1 MRFIFVTVV
10 KEMKRRFN
18 DPGGLISAIMIP
30 LAVGFLMASVMGG
43 GGGQPSIRAQLLV
56 TDLDDS
62 FVSQGIFSAFGQD
75 QIADM
80 IMVEKVAHE
89 AGQRRINKGDGSGHL
104 VIPKGFGKAWLER
117 EEVALQLTVNPS
129 QSISPRLIR
138 EMLESLLDLGDYLH
152 KVFGEELKIIAQS
165 LDSSEL
171 VGISTSVFSSN
182 ITDKITG
189 IADLVFPPAMNVED
203 ITPQPEN
210 VSVSFALLMFP
221 GILVMAAF
229 FAANG
234 QSTNFW
240 TEKEKGTLGRWV
252 ASPNAFY
259 SFWIAQWFT
268 AMLLTA
274 VVAAPILLAGFLYL
288 DISFE
293 KFFTALGWLALTGPV
308 LFSVLSL
315 IQVLAPSKKAG
326 GMISTLVMF
335 PLLMAG
341 GSFFPTET
349 MPKFIATIAQYTP
362 NGRVI
367 EPMKGYFTGEYGAS
381 GMFIHVWGIMAVALV
396 LVLLAGLLSTRKALA

>member
-1 MRFIFVTVV
+1 MRFIFITVG

-18 DPGGLISAIMIP
+18 DPGGWIFAIMIP
-30 LAVGFLMASVMGG
+30 LVIGLLMASVMGG
-43 GGGQPSIRAQLLV
+43 NDRQPSIKARLLV

-62 FVSQGIFSAFGQD
+62 FVSQGVMSTLGQD
-75 QIADM
+75 QVADM
-80 IMVEKVAHE
+80 IQLEKVTHE
-89 AGQRRINKGDGSGHL
+89 VGSQRINEGDGSGHL
-104 VIPKGFGKAWLER
+104 VIPQGFGKAWLER
-117 EEVALQLTVNPS
+117 EEVALQLIVNPS

-165 LDSSEL
+165 LEGNAL
-171 VGISTSVFSSN
+171 AGISTSEFSGD
-182 ITDKITG
+182 IADKVTG
-189 IADLVFPPAMNVED
+189 IADLVFPPAMQVED
-203 ITPQPEN
+203 NTPQPETTT
-210 VSVSFALLMFP
+210 VGFALLMFP

-268 AMLLTA
+268 AMLMTA
-274 VVAAPILLAGFLYL
+274 VVASPILLAGFIYL
-288 DISFE
+288 NISFE
-293 KFFTALGWLALTGPV
+293 KFFTILGWLALTGPI
-308 LFSVLSL
+308 LFAFLSV

-326 GMISTLVMF
+326 GVISTFAMF

-349 MPKFIATIAQYTP
+349 MPKFIATIAQFTP

-367 EPMKGYFTGEYGAS
+367 EPMKHYLTGEYGAT
-381 GMFIHVWGIMAVALV
+381 GMFAYLWTIIAAALL
-396 LVLLAGLLSTRKALA
+396 LVLLAGWISARKTLA

>member
-18 DPGGLISAIMIP
+18 DPGGMISAIMIP
-30 LAVGFLMASVMGG
+30 LAIGFLMASVMGG

-62 FVSQGIFSAFGQD
+62 FVSQGILSALGQD

-80 IMVEKVAHE
+80 IVVEKVDHE
-89 AGQRRINKGDGSGHL
+89 AGQRRINDGDGSGHL

-117 EEVALQLTVNPS
+117 EDVALQLTVNPS

-152 KVFGEELKIIAQS
+152 KVFGEELKIIANS
-165 LDSSEL
+165 LDSNEL

-182 ITDKITG
+182 ITDKISG
-189 IADLVFPPAMNVED
+189 IADLVFPPAITVED

-221 GILVMAAF
+221 GILIMAAF

-240 TEKEKGTLGRWV
+240 TEMEKGTLGRWV

-274 VVAAPILLAGFLYL
+274 VVAVPILLAGFLYL

-293 KFFTALGWLALTGPV
+293 KFFSALGWLALTGPI

-326 GMISTLVMF
+326 GMISTLIMF
-335 PLLMAG
+335 PLLMVG

-381 GMFIHVWGIMAVALV
+381 GMFIHMWGIMAVALV
-396 LVLLAGLLSTRKALA
+396 LVLLAGLISTRKALA

>member
-1 MRFIFVTVV
+1 MHFIFVTVV
-10 KEMKRRFN
+10 KELKRRFN

-30 LAVGFLMASVMGG
+30 FAIGFLMASVMGG
-43 GGGQPSIRAQLLV
+43 NGGAAIKARLLV

-62 FVSQGIFSAFGQD
+62 FISQGILSALGQD
-75 QIADM
+75 QVAEM
-80 IMVEKVAHE
+80 ILLEKVSRE
-89 AGQRRINKGDGSGHL
+89 EGDRRINEGDGSGHL
-104 VIPKGFGKAWLER
+104 VIPEGFGEAWLER
-117 EEVALQLTVNPS
+117 EKIALQLTVNPS

-152 KVFGEELKIIAQS
+152 KVFGQELKIISRS
-165 LDSSEL
+165 LESDAL
-171 VGISTSVFSSN
+171 VGITSKDFSSN
-182 ITDKITG
+182 ITDKVTG
-189 IADLVFPPAMNVED
+189 VADLIFPPVMQAED
-203 ITPQPEN
+203 VTPQPEG
-210 VSVSFALLMFP
+210 VSVNMALLMFP

-252 ASPNAFY
+252 ASPNAFSSY
-259 SFWIAQWFT
+259 WIAQWFT
-268 AMLLTA
+268 AMCLTA
-274 VVAAPILLAGFLYL
+274 IVAAPIMLMGFFYF

-293 KFFTALGWLALTGPV
+293 KYFTSLLWLALTGPI
-308 LFSVLSL
+308 LFALLSL

-326 GMISTLVMF
+326 GMISTLIMF

-349 MPKFIATIAQYTP
+349 MPEFIGTIAQFTP

-367 EPMKGYFTGEYGAS
+367 EPLKGYLTGEYGSS
-381 GMFIHVWGIMAVALV
+381 GMFPHLWILLLVTLV
-396 LVLLAGLLSTRKALA
+396 LVLLTGRLSARKALA